1 MEIKDGLVY
10 SSNSMMTQKLNNGSP
25 RLGLDT
31 YIRHKA
37 CFYLSLEKS
46 WRSGKD
52 WVKRMLKK
60 YKNNNSNHDYKKP
73 QKTYW
78 HIYGLQTLSSD
89 KFVKVVNKILKR
101 DYILIK

>member
-1 MEIKDGLVY
+1 ML
-10 SSNSMMTQKLNNGSP
+10 TQKLNNASP
-25 RLGLDT
+25 SLLLET
-31 YIRHKA
+31 NIRHTA
-37 CFYLSLEKS
+37 CFYLSLEKYF
-46 WRSGKD
+46 RGGKD

>member
-1 MEIKDGLVY
+1 
-10 SSNSMMTQKLNNGSP
+10 MMSRKLNKTSR
-25 RLGLDT
+25 RLGLGIN
-31 YIRHKA
+31 IRHTA
-37 CFYLSLEKS
+37 CFYLSLEKY
-46 WRSGKD
+46 WRGGKD

-73 QKTYW
+73 HKTYW

>member
-1 MEIKDGLVY
+1 
-10 SSNSMMTQKLNNGSP
+10 MMTQKLNNVSP
-25 RLGLDT
+25 RLGLDID
-31 YIRHKA
+31 IRHKA
-37 CFYLSLEKS
+37 CFYLSLERS
-46 WRSGKD
+46 WNSGKD
-52 WVKRMLKK
+52 WVKKMLKK
-60 YKNNNSNHDYKKP
+60 HKNNNFNHDYKKP